1 MACALRR
8 LFLRWVY
15 SLRATEVKQVVVL
28 GATGSIG
35 LSTLDV
41 LNRHTD
47 RFNLHTITANRSVEK
62 MLELVLAY
70 EPRQAIM
77 ACPDAAE
84 ELASRLPV
92 ESPTRV
98 LGGEQALI
106 DAASASDVDVV
117 MAAIVG
123 FAGLRPTLAAAK
135 HGKRLLLAN
144 KEALVSAGGVFMEA
158 ARAGGATLLP
168 IDSEH
173 NAMFQCIPANSRGR
187 PYTAGVEKILL
198 TASGGPFRG
207 RSRSELAGV
216 TPEQACA
223 HPNWSMG
230 RKISVDSATLLNKG
244 LELAEAC
251 WLFDCTPDDIDVV
264 VHPQSIIHSL
274 VRYDD
279 GSVLAQLGNPD
290 MRTPIAYGL
299 SWPERID
306 AGVSPLDLISL
317 AQLDFEAPDLDAFP
331 CLRLAQ
337 EAITQPGG
345 MCVLNAAN
353 EIAVAAFLEGQLTFT
368 GIDKVIAHTLEK
380 VPSVEPE
387 NLEGVEALDGR
398 ARVCAQERVEQ
409 LERDTGGV

>member
-1 MACALRR
+1 MQ
-8 LFLRWVY
+8 
-15 SLRATEVKQVVVL
+15 QVLVL

-41 LNRHTD
+41 LERHPD
-47 RFNLHTITANRSVEK
+47 RFGIHTLTAHRSVEQ
-62 MLELVLAY
+62 MLKLVERY
-70 EPRQAIM
+70 RPTRAIM
-77 ACPDAAE
+77 ACPDAAT
-84 ELASRLPV
+84 ELAARL
-92 ESPTRV
+92 SPDSDTTV
-98 LGGEQALI
+98 LAGPDALQE
-106 DAASASDVDVV
+106 AAALPAIDVV

-123 FAGLRPTLAAAK
+123 FAGLRPTLAAAA

-144 KEALVSAGGVFMEA
+144 KEALVSAGRVFMEA
-158 ARAGGATLLP
+158 VRAGGATLLP

-173 NAMFQCIPANSRGR
+173 NAMFQCIPANAFGR
-187 PYTAGVEKILL
+187 PDMAGVEKILL

-207 RSRSELAGV
+207 RSRAELADV

-251 WLFDCTPDDIDVV
+251 WLFDCNPSDIDVV

-274 VRYDD
+274 VRFTD

-299 SWPERID
+299 SWPDRIE
-306 AGVSPLDLISL
+306 AGVTPLDLVDV
-317 AQLDFEAPDLDAFP
+317 AKLDFQAPDLTAFP
-331 CLRLAQ
+331 CLRLAK
-337 EAITQPGG
+337 EAITIPGG

-353 EIAVAAFLEGQLTFT
+353 EVAVAAFLAGEIAFT
-368 GIDKVIAHTLEK
+368 AIDGAIEHALNTVSAGEPASLEA
-380 VPSVEPE
+380 
-387 NLEGVEALDGR
+387 VEALDTE
-398 ARVCAQERVEQ
+398 ARSCAGEWVQGQCFR
-409 LERDTGGV
+409 RRGG